1 MTPIPLTDSR
11 LYLEIHQQ
19 PEVLRRLLD
28 LEQATVTNL
37 ATAINQRG
45 VSHVLIAARGTSDN
59 AARYAQYLWGAANR
73 LSVALAAPSLF
84 SIYNRPPRLGNA
96 LVLGISQSGKSPDI
110 VAVLAEARRQG
121 ALTAAITNEPDSD
134 LANQADHVIALHAG
148 EEKSVA
154 ATKTYTAE
162 LTAIA
167 MLSAAMANDA
177 AMQTALQTLPHAI
190 AQTLT
195 LNDTI
200 QQIAPRYRYMQHC
213 VVIGRGYNYATAFE
227 LALKMKELTY
237 TIVEPYSSADFLH
250 GPLALVEPGFP
261 VIVIAPTGAMLA
273 DMQAFTAKLAER
285 GAEVIAVSDNANLL
299 AHARIPVCLP
309 APQPEWLSPLAA
321 IIPGQLLAMH
331 LAHTRDYPVDQP
343 RGLLKVTETH

>member
-28 LEQATVTNL
+28 LEQPAVTSL
-37 ATAINQRG
+37 AKAINQRG

-59 AARYAQYLWGAANR
+59 AARYAQYLWGAINR
-73 LSVALAAPSLF
+73 LPVALAAPSLF
-84 SIYNRPPRLGNA
+84 SIYNQPPKVGNA

-162 LTAIA
+162 LAAIA
-167 MLSAAMANDA
+167 MLSAALTNDVT
-177 AMQTALQTLPHAI
+177 MRTALEALPNAI
-190 AQTLT
+190 IQTLT
-195 LNDTI
+195 LNETI
-200 QQIAPRYRYMQHC
+200 QQVAPRYRYMQHC

-273 DMQAFTAKLAER
+273 DMQTFTGKLAER
-285 GAEVIAVSDNANLL
+285 GAEVIAISDHANLL
-299 AHARIPVCLP
+299 AHARIPICLP
-309 APQPEWLSPLAA
+309 APLPEWLSPLAA

-331 LAHTRDYPVDQP
+331 LAYTRDYPVDQP
-343 RGLLKVTETH
+343 RGLLKVTETR

>member
-1 MTPIPLTDSR
+1 MNQIPLADSR

-19 PEVLRRLLD
+19 PEVLRRLLE
-28 LEQATVTNL
+28 LEQAAVTNL
-37 ATAINQRG
+37 AEAINRKG
-45 VSHVLIAARGTSDN
+45 ISHVLIAARGTSDN
-59 AARYAQYLWGAANR
+59 AARYAQYLWGAVNR
-73 LSVALAAPSLF
+73 LPVGLAAPSLF
-84 SIYNRPPRLGNA
+84 SIYNRPPRMGNA

-167 MLSAAMANDA
+167 MLSAALAGDA
-177 AMQTALQTLPHAI
+177 TMRPALEALPNAV

-195 LNDTI
+195 LNEAI

-250 GPLALVEPGFP
+250 GPFALVEPGFP
-261 VIVIAPTGAMLA
+261 VIVIAPTGVMLA
-273 DMQAFTAKLAER
+273 DMQDFTSKLAER
-285 GAEVIAVSDNANLL
+285 GAEVIAISDNADLL
-299 AHARIPVCLP
+299 AQARIPIGLP
-309 APQPEWLSPLAA
+309 APLPEWLSPLAA

-343 RGLLKVTETH
+343 RGLLKVTQTR